1 MEIIKQMLER
11 RNEIGLTNGM
21 VSSTTTTK
29 EKKKTAP
36 VDLHDPKK
44 GRKSLRELRSEI
56 VAKPKTKAVKKFI
69 EESISRLTCESSDDE
84 DV

>member
-11 RNEIGLTNGM
+11 RQEIGLTNGM
-21 VSSTTTTK
+21 VSSTTKTK
-29 EKKKTAP
+29 EKKTAP
-36 VDLHDPKK
+36 VDIHDPKK
-44 GRKSLRELRSEI
+44 GRKSLRELRTEI
-56 VAKPKTKAVKKFI
+56 VAKPKAKAVKKYI